1 MTKKIFYEK
10 IGRRYVPVKEYDS
23 EFLDG
28 FPKGNHLV
36 MVYPGGS
43 SRKFNIDPDFA
54 SLIAAG
60 RVAHDKMTT
69 AIVEAGKLRPSKT
82 PITPKQKEAWEN
94 LAKAFGQ
101 EMYMLNG
108 TSANDIAEAG
118 LKALYDEAKALLTNE
133 ASRKAF
139 EHFLLIATLS
149 KEQKDDKG

>member
-10 IGRRYVPVKEYDS
+10 IGRKYVPVKEYDS

-54 SLIAAG
+54 SLVAAG
-60 RVAHDKMTT
+60 RVAHDKMTS
-69 AIVEAGKLRPSKT
+69 AIVEASKLRPSKT
-82 PITPKQKEAWEN
+82 PITPDQKKAWED
-94 LAKAFGQ
+94 LAKSFDQ
-101 EMYMLNG
+101 EMYTLNG
-108 TSANDIAEAG
+108 ASANEIAEAG
-118 LKALYDEAKALLTNE
+118 LKALYNEAKILLTNE
-133 ASRKAF
+133 ASKKAF

-149 KEQKDDKG
+149 KEQNNDKG